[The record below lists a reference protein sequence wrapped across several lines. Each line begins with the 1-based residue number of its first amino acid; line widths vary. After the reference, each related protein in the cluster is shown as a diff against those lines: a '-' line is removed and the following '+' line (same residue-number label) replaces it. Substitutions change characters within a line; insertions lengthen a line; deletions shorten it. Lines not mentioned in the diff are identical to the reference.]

1 VLKKADFGGATGWK
15 GGTTKPD
22 LAPDPCGGYE
32 PKSSDLL
39 VTGAAASQ
47 WEHTSGLSFFTEA
60 WVMKTSTMVRL
71 DWQRVVARAGYLECT
86 ARAEFAGDA
95 SMKVVSFT
103 RTPLPKLAPLARRYR
118 IVVDYVAEGDTLRL
132 MFDAILLGK
141 GRTEL
146 TLGTL
151 APYAARRTVEAAE
164 LRIARMLL
172 ARTRA

>member
-1 VLKKADFGGATGWK
+1 
-15 GGTTKPD
+15 
-22 LAPDPCGGYE
+22 
-32 PKSSDLL
+32 
-39 VTGAAASQ
+39 
-47 WEHTSGLSFFTEA
+47 
-60 WVMKTSTMVRL
+60 MKTSTMVRL